1 MFTVLPNTAKM
12 SHTKTP
18 T

>member
-18 T
+18 A